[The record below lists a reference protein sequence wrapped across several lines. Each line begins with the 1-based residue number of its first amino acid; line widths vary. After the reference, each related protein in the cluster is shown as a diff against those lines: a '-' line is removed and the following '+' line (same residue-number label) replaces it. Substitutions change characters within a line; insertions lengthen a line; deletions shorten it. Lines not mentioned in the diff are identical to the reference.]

1 MKISKNYIKSISLC
15 FIILAILI
23 FTWILFVNPK
33 LGVADQGDFD
43 RVMNAVG
50 LSLLDSDTN
59 NPDFVRFYKYIIT
72 EYKINSV
79 NNIFT
84 TIIGTSM
91 GALIT
96 LICFICKLF
105 GQYIF
110 KTEYLA
116 IAYFLIY
123 LSAFLIIFKAINIKS
138 TIKYIITAAFTLFIF
153 FDGNYLVWFNSL
165 YGEPM
170 MISTLI
176 LFIAS
181 ILYYSYYKY
190 SLKRE
195 DKLFSKI
202 VYIFVCALLF
212 IGSKLQVTMCL
223 PFIVLLIGKIVLDNK
238 KLLSKTNLLI
248 TIFLFICLI
257 AYPIAI
263 NMSSGS
269 LSKDTQY
276 NSVFYGVLN
285 GSDTPEQD
293 LIDMGLNPD
302 MAVEAGKHSYLPAD
316 QYVKYVPRTE
326 ITEKEF
332 YSKMSNGKLAKFYLT
347 HPKRLIEGMQYTASK
362 AFYTSTDLGKASQ
375 SYSEKEITKFS
386 RFTGW
391 SYIRENLLPKKL
403 WFIISIYLIMF
414 IYSVTTYIRNKFNP
428 DKRIKSL
435 LLLTLIFISGLQ
447 FPMPFVGNGQADT
460 GKQLYLFNFIF
471 DIFFILILL
480 CIIFKAIDYI
490 KNKISKKQ
498 TTL

>member
-1 MKISKNYIKSISLC
+1 MKISRNHIKLISLC
-15 FIILAILI
+15 FIIFAISI
-23 FTWILFVNPK
+23 FAWILFINPK

-50 LSLLDSDTN
+50 LSLLDSDKN
-59 NPDFVRFYKYIIT
+59 NPDFVRFYKYIVT
-72 EYKINSV
+72 DYKINSV

-84 TIIGTSM
+84 TIVGTSM

-96 LICFICKLF
+96 LICFGCKLF

-110 KTEYLA
+110 KTQYLA
-116 IAYFLIY
+116 VAYFLIY
-123 LSAFLIIFKAINIKS
+123 LSAFLIILKAINIKG
-138 TIKYIITAAFTLFIF
+138 TVKYIIVTLFTLFIF

-170 MISTLI
+170 MISTLL

-181 ILYYSYYKY
+181 VLYYSYYKY
-190 SLKRE
+190 TLKRT

-202 VYIFVCALLF
+202 VYIFLSALLF

-223 PFIVLLIGKIVLDNK
+223 PFIILLIGKIVWDNRK
-238 KLLSKTNLLI
+238 VLSKYNLLI
-248 TIFLFICLI
+248 TVFLFICLI
-257 AYPIAI
+257 AYPITI
-263 NMSSGS
+263 NISSGS

-285 GSDTPEQD
+285 GSNTPKQD

-302 MAVEAGKHSYLPAD
+302 MAVEAGKHSYLPPD
-316 QYVKYVPRTE
+316 EYVKYVPRTE

-375 SYSEKEITKFS
+375 SYSEKEITTFS

-403 WFIISIYLIMF
+403 WFIISIYLVMF
-414 IYSVTTYIRNKFNP
+414 IYSVITYSRNKNNP
-428 DKRIKSL
+428 NMKIKSL
-435 LLLTLIFISGLQ
+435 LILTLIFISGLQ

-471 DIFFILILL
+471 DIFFILIILY
-480 CIIFKAIDYI
+480 IIFKIIDCI
-490 KNKISKKQ
+490 KNKLKKRQ